1 MANIVDSIVTGIGDV
16 VRSLLLLLFCMIGL
30 VYLVVSAL
38 FPSSE
43 PVRLKTTRPAATVP
57 LTGMSVVAAPIQ
69 YNQD

>member
-1 MANIVDSIVTGIGDV
+1 MANIVGSIVTGIGDV
-16 VRSLLLLLFCMIGL
+16 VRSMLLLLFGMIGL

-43 PVRLKTTRPAATVP
+43 PVRLKTPRPAATVP
-57 LTGMSVVAAPIQ
+57 LTEMSVVAAPIQ